1 MYEKCKNISVPTSI
15 AAQVKNLQVRIR
27 YVNVQFSQKLYGNK
41 IHRGVFL
48 HGRFDNFKS
57 PEIHTYVMKENEI
70 V

>member
-48 HGRFDNFKS
+48 QCASIILKAQRY
-57 PEIHTYVMKENEI
+57 IHM
-70 V
+70 